1 MEKVELDKL
10 TKLVDDFVTQ
20 LKKDLLVVQYKPTTT
35 GVLPGIWNRMKNWW
49 HNTVMGGNNPD
60 NPYVYKNKFGA
71 LGHEYDTKK
80 ESTRLSLFQYN
91 FIKEQYNKLESDLS
105 VLNEDIETESENLKK
120 LKLWRIIDSWAS
132 KFKQEIIKQ
141 FSSSVSSSSSET
153 AVGNK
158 EVGEEEENVP
168 QTQNME
174 TIPIGSSSVGQGSL
188 DGSAGAGGEK
198 RTRGAPKKPRI
209 YWNKDEGWNW
219 GPKPKPGVEPSES
232 LAEKLALGDYPT
244 RAGNFPIYLINE
256 IKKEVH
262 EELKKTYSD
271 LLDNFES
278 DFKRALN
285 YVLRK
290 EGNNFKN
297 SPEEALKIENKS
309 DPFPWRTF
317 LITEVRDA
325 LEAHLPI
332 SISGFKTHLDE
343 DDEDDEDDK

>member
-10 TKLVDDFVTQ
+10 TKLVDDFVVQ

-35 GVLPGIWNRMKNWW
+35 GVLPGVWNRMKNWW

-71 LGHEYDTKK
+71 LGREDDTKK
-80 ESTRLSLFQYN
+80 ESTRLSLSQYN
-91 FIKEQYNKLESDLS
+91 FIKEQYNKLELDLS

-132 KFKQEIIKQ
+132 KFKQAIIKQ
-141 FSSSVSSSSSET
+141 FSSSGSSVD
-153 AVGNK
+153 AGN
-158 EVGEEEENVP
+158 EEEADSDEENVSR
-168 QTQNME
+168 NME
-174 TIPIGSSSVGQGSL
+174 TIPTGSPTSVDNRSTSQGNSSNPVP
-188 DGSAGAGGEK
+188 

-232 LAEKLALGDYPT
+232 LAKNLALGDYPT
-244 RAGNFPIYLINE
+244 RAGDFPIYLINE

-343 DDEDDEDDK
+343 DDEDDK

>member
-10 TKLVDDFVTQ
+10 TKLVDDFVVQ

-35 GVLPGIWNRMKNWW
+35 GVLPGVWNRMKNWW

-71 LGHEYDTKK
+71 LGREDDTKK
-80 ESTRLSLFQYN
+80 ESTRLSLSQYN
-91 FIKEQYNKLESDLS
+91 FIKEQYNKLELDLS

-132 KFKQEIIKQ
+132 KFKQAIIKQ
-141 FSSSVSSSSSET
+141 FSSSGSSVD
-153 AVGNK
+153 AGN
-158 EVGEEEENVP
+158 EEEADSDEENVSR
-168 QTQNME
+168 NME
-174 TIPIGSSSVGQGSL
+174 DIPTSSPTAADRVNA
-188 DGSAGAGGEK
+188 DSA
-198 RTRGAPKKPRI
+198 TRRARGRPRSPRI
-209 YWNKDEGWNW
+209 YWNKDEGWSW
-219 GPKPKPGVEPSES
+219 GPKPEEPDDNVYSTK
-232 LAEKLALGDYPT
+232 AGD
-244 RAGNFPIYLINE
+244 FPVYLINQ
-256 IKKEVH
+256 IKEAVN
-262 EELKKTYSD
+262 EELKKTHSD

-317 LITEVRDA
+317 LIIEVRDA

-343 DDEDDEDDK
+343 DDEDDK